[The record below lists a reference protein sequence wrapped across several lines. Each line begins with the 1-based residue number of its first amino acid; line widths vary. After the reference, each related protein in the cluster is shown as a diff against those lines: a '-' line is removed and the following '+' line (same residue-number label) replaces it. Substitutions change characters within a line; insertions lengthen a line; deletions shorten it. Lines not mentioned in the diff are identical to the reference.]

1 LQRII
6 AICSSAHSIVEGSTC
21 IVQPS
26 KNAAIFLVSQNIKM
40 SSFIS
45 IRKLLRRDV
54 YFGGN
59 CNLWAASIPNSF
71 TVHPSILTNTNNN
84 HTDLIC
90 DERRLGGIR
99 GAKKK
104 AGGSST
110 NGRNSAGRRL
120 GIKVWPNKF
129 ASACYL

>member
-1 LQRII
+1 MNSL
-6 AICSSAHSIVEGSTC
+6 
-21 IVQPS
+21 
-26 KNAAIFLVSQNIKM
+26 
-40 SSFIS
+40 IS
-45 IRKLLRRDV
+45 IRNLIRRDV
-54 YFGGN
+54 CIGSNTGMYSCAAN
-59 CNLWAASIPNSF
+59 NIWAAATSFIPSHSMNM
-71 TVHPSILTNTNNN
+71 NTTG
-84 HTDLIC
+84 TDIIC

-129 ASACYL
+129 ASEFFLWFVYSYYLIYDIYLFLCWSKLLFKNCVY

>member
-1 LQRII
+1 MYS
-6 AICSSAHSIVEGSTC
+6 C
-21 IVQPS
+21 
-26 KNAAIFLVSQNIKM
+26 AANNIWAAAT
-40 SSFIS
+40 SFI
-45 IRKLLRRDV
+45 
-54 YFGGN
+54 
-59 CNLWAASIPNSF
+59 
-71 TVHPSILTNTNNN
+71 PSHSMNMNTTG
-84 HTDLIC
+84 TDIIC

-129 ASACYL
+129 ASEFFFVVCISYYLIYDIYLFLCWSKLLF

>member
-1 LQRII
+1 MN
-6 AICSSAHSIVEGSTC
+6 ADSI
-21 IVQPS
+21 
-26 KNAAIFLVSQNIKM
+26 
-40 SSFIS
+40 
-45 IRKLLRRDV
+45 
-54 YFGGN
+54 
-59 CNLWAASIPNSF
+59 
-71 TVHPSILTNTNNN
+71 
-84 HTDLIC
+84 IC

-129 ASACYL
+129 ASTFIFISSEMFNFSTLQFVDALFTHIYIL

>member
-1 LQRII
+1 
-6 AICSSAHSIVEGSTC
+6 
-21 IVQPS
+21 
-26 KNAAIFLVSQNIKM
+26 M
-40 SSFIS
+40 
-45 IRKLLRRDV
+45 D
-54 YFGGN
+54 
-59 CNLWAASIPNSF
+59 
-71 TVHPSILTNTNNN
+71 
-84 HTDLIC
+84 TDIIC

-129 ASACYL
+129 ASAFKSFRQPDAFIFRRYGLLLCSLTYVCLIYIF

>member
-1 LQRII
+1 
-6 AICSSAHSIVEGSTC
+6 
-21 IVQPS
+21 
-26 KNAAIFLVSQNIKM
+26 M

-45 IRKLLRRDV
+45 IRLFRGCGSLSGSYHLR
-54 YFGGN
+54 
-59 CNLWAASIPNSF
+59 CLQWSHIPYTFIDNHTQQ
-71 TVHPSILTNTNNN
+71 TVTNN
-84 HTDLIC
+84 DGVVLL
-90 DERRLGGIR
+90 DDRRLGGIR

-129 ASACYL
+129 AST